1 MSKAVVAVV
10 GRPNVGKSTLFNRVV
25 GRREAVVENIPG
37 VTRDRLYG
45 IAEWN
50 GREFTIVD
58 TGGLVL
64 DESDPMAAR
73 IRAQAEL
80 AIEEADVIVMVVD
93 GTDGLTPLDEDV
105 AKSLRPANKP
115 VLVAVNKTEGKKG
128 KAGVPD
134 FYALG
139 IGELFPISATQGDGV
154 ADLLDEVVA
163 RLPPPEQAEEFPEDV
178 LRVALIGRPNVGKS
192 SMLNAILGEERVI
205 VSNVPGTTR
214 DAVDTYFERGG
225 QKYVLVDTAGI
236 RRPGKVQ
243 GSIEYYC
250 VLRAS
255 RAIESCDVAIVV
267 INGEEGL
274 VDGDKRVAG
283 MAHEEGRACVIAVN
297 KWDLMRKGHAKWT
310 EQLGRRIR
318 REFTE
323 HVRAEMPFLDYA
335 PIVFVS
341 ALMGENIDDL
351 LDTVNDVAESHARRV
366 PTGELNRV
374 IQDAVDANPRT
385 EKGRTL
391 RIYYATMS
399 EVSPPTIILFVND
412 PELMHFSYERY
423 LINRLRQVFGY
434 EGTPIRLITRRRTK
448 EMARQTG

>member
-45 IAEWN
+45 IGEWN

-93 GTDGLTPLDEDV
+93 GTDGLTPLDEVV
-105 AKSLRPANKP
+105 AKSLRPAYKP

-128 KAGVPD
+128 KAGVAD

-154 ADLLDEVVA
+154 ADLLDEVVDK
-163 RLPPPEQAEEFPEDV
+163 LPPPEQAEEFPEDV

-214 DAVDTYFERGG
+214 DAVDTYFERAG

-274 VDGDKRVAG
+274 LDGDKRVAAWPMRRPG
-283 MAHEEGRACVIAVN
+283 VRHRGQQV
-297 KWDLMRKGHAKWT
+297 DLMRKGHAKWT

-341 ALMGENIDDL
+341 ALLGENIDDL

-385 EKGRTL
+385 EKGRAL

-399 EVSPPTIILFVND
+399 DVNPP
-412 PELMHFSYERY
+412 R
-423 LINRLRQVFGY
+423 
-434 EGTPIRLITRRRTK
+434 
-448 EMARQTG
+448 